1 MQYKIDFYVI
11 GIQLIWKVKNYSRL
25 IKISKTTQNCVPSL
39 KYQNMNRNDEIHVH
53 MYTLDFSAFVGEIS
67 IPIEAVFGSEKS
79 VLYKVIF

>member
-1 MQYKIDFYVI
+1 
-11 GIQLIWKVKNYSRL
+11 
-25 IKISKTTQNCVPSL
+25 
-39 KYQNMNRNDEIHVH
+39 MNRNDEIHVH